1 MKKITN
7 PKIKL
12 IFDYIVLIFGATL
25 VGVSVG
31 SVLLPSKLSTGGF
44 TGIATILHY
53 VMKLPA
59 SVILLVLNIP
69 IFLLVWKVIGFKYG
83 FRSLVGMIFCSLG
96 IRLGEYFGVLTT
108 EPILAAIYG
117 GILSGLGI
125 ALTYRA
131 GGSTGGTDLVAKLVQ
146 VKKQH
151 MNLSEILLIVDSIII
166 ATSSIIFNS
175 IEVALYS
182 IVSLYV
188 MTKMLDLVLVGA
200 EYSKAVFIITE
211 KDKEISDYMH
221 SVLGR
226 TTTKINAVGT
236 YTNTEKRIL
245 LCVVNKKEIPK
256 LKEGILGIDDKAFTI
271 ITTVTDAYGQGFKEL
286 G

>member
-1 MKKITN
+1 MNKITN
-7 PKIKL
+7 PKMKTL
-12 IFDYIVLIFGATL
+12 FDYLVLIMGATI
-25 VGVSVG
+25 VGISVG

-53 VMKLPA
+53 IMKLPA
-59 SVILLVLNIP
+59 SAVLLALNIP

-83 FRSLVGMIFCSLG
+83 FTSLIGMIFCSLG
-96 IRLGEYFGVLTT
+96 IKLGEFFGVLTT
-108 EPILAAIYG
+108 ESILAAIYG

-146 VKKQH
+146 IKKPH
-151 MNLSEILLIVDSIII
+151 MNLSEILLIVDGMII
-166 ATSSIIFNS
+166 ATSAIVFNS

-182 IVSLYV
+182 TVSLYV
-188 MTKMLDLVLVGA
+188 MTKTLDLVLIGA
-200 EYSKAVFIITE
+200 DYSKAVFIITE
-211 KDKEISDYMH
+211 KDKEIADYMH
-221 SVLGR
+221 STLKR
-226 TTTKINAVGT
+226 TATQINAIGT

-256 LKEGILGIDDKAFTI
+256 LKAGILEIDDKAFTI
-271 ITTVTDAYGQGFKEL
+271 ITTVTDAYGKGFKDL
-286 G
+286 A

>member
-59 SVILLVLNIP
+59 SVVLLVLNIP

-221 SVLGR
+221 SVLSR

>member
-96 IRLGEYFGVLTT
+96 IKLGEYFGVLTT
-108 EPILAAIYG
+108 ESILAAIYG

-151 MNLSEILLIVDSIII
+151 MNLSEILLIVDGIII

-200 EYSKAVFIITE
+200 DYSKAVFIITE

-221 SVLGR
+221 SVLNR

>member
-1 MKKITN
+1 MNKITN
-7 PKIKL
+7 PKMKTL
-12 IFDYIVLIFGATL
+12 FDYLVLIMGATI
-25 VGVSVG
+25 VGISVG

-53 VMKLPA
+53 IMKLPA
-59 SVILLVLNIP
+59 SAVLLALNIP

-83 FRSLVGMIFCSLG
+83 FRSLIGMIFCSLG
-96 IRLGEYFGVLTT
+96 IKLGEFFGVLTT
-108 EPILAAIYG
+108 ESILAAIYG

-146 VKKQH
+146 IKKPH
-151 MNLSEILLIVDSIII
+151 MNLSEILLIVDGMII
-166 ATSSIIFNS
+166 ATSAIVFNS

-182 IVSLYV
+182 TVSLYV
-188 MTKMLDLVLVGA
+188 MTKTLDLVLIGA
-200 EYSKAVFIITE
+200 DYSKAVFIITE
-211 KDKEISDYMH
+211 KDKEIADYMH
-221 SVLGR
+221 STLNR
-226 TTTKINAVGT
+226 TATQINAIGT

-256 LKEGILGIDDKAFTI
+256 LKAGILEIDDKAFTI
-271 ITTVTDAYGQGFKEL
+271 ITTVTDAYGKGFKDL
-286 G
+286 A

>member
-1 MKKITN
+1 MNKITN
-7 PKIKL
+7 LKMKTL
-12 IFDYIVLIFGATL
+12 FDYLVLIMGATI
-25 VGVSVG
+25 VGISVG

-53 VMKLPA
+53 IMKLPA
-59 SVILLVLNIP
+59 SAVLLALNIP

-83 FRSLVGMIFCSLG
+83 FRSLIGMIFCSLG
-96 IRLGEYFGVLTT
+96 IKLGEFFGVLTT
-108 EPILAAIYG
+108 ESILAAIYG

-146 VKKQH
+146 IKKPH
-151 MNLSEILLIVDSIII
+151 MNLSEILLIVDGMII
-166 ATSSIIFNS
+166 ATSAIVFNS

-182 IVSLYV
+182 TVSLYV
-188 MTKMLDLVLVGA
+188 MTKTLDLVLIGA
-200 EYSKAVFIITE
+200 DYSKAVFIITE
-211 KDKEISDYMH
+211 KDKEIADYMH
-221 SVLGR
+221 STLKR
-226 TTTKINAVGT
+226 TATQINAIGT

-256 LKEGILGIDDKAFTI
+256 LKAGILEIDDKAFTI
-271 ITTVTDAYGQGFKEL
+271 ITTVTDAYGKGFKDL
-286 G
+286 A

>member
-59 SVILLVLNIP
+59 SVVLPALNIP

-96 IRLGEYFGVLTT
+96 IKLGEYFGVLTT

-117 GILSGLGI
+117 GFLSGLGI
-125 ALTYRA
+125 ALTYRV

-221 SVLGR
+221 SVLSR

-256 LKEGILGIDDKAFTI
+256 LTEGILGIDDKAFTI

>member
-1 MKKITN
+1 
-7 PKIKL
+7 
-12 IFDYIVLIFGATL
+12 
-25 VGVSVG
+25 
-31 SVLLPSKLSTGGF
+31 
-44 TGIATILHY
+44 
-53 VMKLPA
+53 
-59 SVILLVLNIP
+59 
-69 IFLLVWKVIGFKYG
+69 
-83 FRSLVGMIFCSLG
+83 MIFCSLG

-221 SVLGR
+221 SVLSR

>member
-59 SVILLVLNIP
+59 SVVLPALNIP

>member
-1 MKKITN
+1 
-7 PKIKL
+7 
-12 IFDYIVLIFGATL
+12 
-25 VGVSVG
+25 
-31 SVLLPSKLSTGGF
+31 
-44 TGIATILHY
+44 
-53 VMKLPA
+53 MKLPA
-59 SVILLVLNIP
+59 SVVLLVLNIP

-221 SVLGR
+221 SVLSR

>member
-7 PKIKL
+7 LKIKL
-12 IFDYIVLIFGATL
+12 IFDYMVLIFGATL

-59 SVILLVLNIP
+59 SVVLPALNIP

-96 IRLGEYFGVLTT
+96 IKLGEYFGVLTT

-151 MNLSEILLIVDSIII
+151 MNLSEILLIVDGIII

-200 EYSKAVFIITE
+200 DYSKAVFIITE

-221 SVLGR
+221 SVLNR

>member
-1 MKKITN
+1 MKT
-7 PKIKL
+7 L
-12 IFDYIVLIFGATL
+12 FDYLVLIMGATI
-25 VGVSVG
+25 VGISVG

-53 VMKLPA
+53 IMKLPA
-59 SVILLVLNIP
+59 SAVLLALNIP

-83 FRSLVGMIFCSLG
+83 FRSLIGMIFCSLG
-96 IRLGEYFGVLTT
+96 IKLGEFFGVLTT
-108 EPILAAIYG
+108 ESILAAIYG

-146 VKKQH
+146 IKKPH
-151 MNLSEILLIVDSIII
+151 MNLSEILLIVDGMII
-166 ATSSIIFNS
+166 ATSAIVFNS

-182 IVSLYV
+182 TVSLYV
-188 MTKMLDLVLVGA
+188 MTKTLDLVLIGA
-200 EYSKAVFIITE
+200 DYSKAVFIITE
-211 KDKEISDYMH
+211 KDKEIADYMH
-221 SVLGR
+221 STLKR
-226 TTTKINAVGT
+226 TATQINAIGT

-256 LKEGILGIDDKAFTI
+256 LKAGILEIDDKAFTI
-271 ITTVTDAYGQGFKEL
+271 ITTVTDAYGKGFKDL
-286 G
+286 A

>member
-12 IFDYIVLIFGATL
+12 IFDYIVLMFGATI
-25 VGVSVG
+25 VGISVG

-59 SVILLVLNIP
+59 SVVLLALNIP

-96 IRLGEYFGVLTT
+96 IKLGEYFGVLTT

-151 MNLSEILLIVDSIII
+151 MNLSEILLIVDGIII

-200 EYSKAVFIITE
+200 DYSKAVFIITE

-221 SVLGR
+221 SVLNR
-226 TTTKINAVGT
+226 TTTRINAVGT

>member
-59 SVILLVLNIP
+59 SVVLPALNIP

-96 IRLGEYFGVLTT
+96 IKLGENFGVLTT
-108 EPILAAIYG
+108 ESILAAIYG

-151 MNLSEILLIVDSIII
+151 MNLSEILLIVDGIII

-200 EYSKAVFIITE
+200 DYSKAVFIITE

-221 SVLGR
+221 SVLNT

>member
-59 SVILLVLNIP
+59 SVVLPALNIP

-96 IRLGEYFGVLTT
+96 IKLGENFGVLTT
-108 EPILAAIYG
+108 ESILAAIYG

-151 MNLSEILLIVDSIII
+151 MNLSEILLIVDGIII

-200 EYSKAVFIITE
+200 DYSKAVFIITE

-221 SVLGR
+221 SVLNR

>member
-59 SVILLVLNIP
+59 SVVLPALNIP

-96 IRLGEYFGVLTT
+96 IKLGEYFGVLTT

>member
-12 IFDYIVLIFGATL
+12 IFDYIVLMFGATI
-25 VGVSVG
+25 VGISVG

-59 SVILLVLNIP
+59 SVVLLALNIP

-96 IRLGEYFGVLTT
+96 IKLGEYFGVLTT

-151 MNLSEILLIVDSIII
+151 MNLSEILLIVDGIII

-200 EYSKAVFIITE
+200 DYSKAVFIITE

-221 SVLGR
+221 SVLKR
-226 TTTKINAVGT
+226 TTTRINAVGT

-271 ITTVTDAYGQGFKEL
+271 ITTVADAYGQGFKEL

>member
-59 SVILLVLNIP
+59 SVVLPALNIP

-96 IRLGEYFGVLTT
+96 IKLGEYFGVLTT
-108 EPILAAIYG
+108 ESILAAIYG

-151 MNLSEILLIVDSIII
+151 MNLSEILLIVDGIII

-188 MTKMLDLVLVGA
+188 MTKMLDLILVGA

-221 SVLGR
+221 SVLSR

>member
-12 IFDYIVLIFGATL
+12 IFDYMVLIFGATL

-59 SVILLVLNIP
+59 SVVLPALNIP

-96 IRLGEYFGVLTT
+96 IKLGEYFGVLTT

-125 ALTYRA
+125 ALTYIA

-151 MNLSEILLIVDSIII
+151 MNLSEILLIVDGIII

-200 EYSKAVFIITE
+200 DYSKAVFIITE

-221 SVLGR
+221 SVLNR

>member
-59 SVILLVLNIP
+59 SVVLPALNIP

-96 IRLGEYFGVLTT
+96 IKLGEYFGVLTT
-108 EPILAAIYG
+108 ESILAAIYG

-221 SVLGR
+221 SVLSR

>member
-59 SVILLVLNIP
+59 SIVLPALNIP

-96 IRLGEYFGVLTT
+96 IKLGEYFGVLTT

-117 GILSGLGI
+117 GILSGFGI

-151 MNLSEILLIVDSIII
+151 MNLSEILLIVDGIII

-200 EYSKAVFIITE
+200 DYSKAVFIITE

-221 SVLGR
+221 SVLNR

-286 G
+286 D

>member
-59 SVILLVLNIP
+59 SVVLLVLNIP

-221 SVLGR
+221 SVLSR

-245 LCVVNKKEIPK
+245 LCVVNKKEMPK

>member
-59 SVILLVLNIP
+59 SVVLPALNIP

-96 IRLGEYFGVLTT
+96 IKLGEYFGVLTT

-117 GILSGLGI
+117 GFLSGLGI
-125 ALTYRA
+125 ALTYRV

-221 SVLGR
+221 SVLSR

>member
-211 KDKEISDYMH
+211 KDEEISDYMH

>member
-1 MKKITN
+1 MNKITN
-7 PKIKL
+7 PKMKTL
-12 IFDYIVLIFGATL
+12 FDYLVLIMGATI
-25 VGVSVG
+25 VGISVG

-53 VMKLPA
+53 IMKLPA
-59 SVILLVLNIP
+59 SAVLLALNIP

-83 FRSLVGMIFCSLG
+83 FRSLIGMIFCSLG
-96 IRLGEYFGVLTT
+96 IKLGEFFGVLTT
-108 EPILAAIYG
+108 ESILAAIYG

-146 VKKQH
+146 IKKPH
-151 MNLSEILLIVDSIII
+151 MNLSEILLIVDGMII
-166 ATSSIIFNS
+166 ATSAIVFNS

-182 IVSLYV
+182 TVSLYV
-188 MTKMLDLVLVGA
+188 MTKTLDLVLIGA
-200 EYSKAVFIITE
+200 DYSKAVFIITE
-211 KDKEISDYMH
+211 KDKEIADYMH
-221 SVLGR
+221 STLKR
-226 TTTKINAVGT
+226 TATQINAIGT

-256 LKEGILGIDDKAFTI
+256 LKAGILEIDDKAFTI
-271 ITTVTDAYGQGFKEL
+271 ITTVIDAYGKGFKDL
-286 G
+286 A

>member
-221 SVLGR
+221 SVLSR

>member
-59 SVILLVLNIP
+59 SVVLPALNIP

-96 IRLGEYFGVLTT
+96 IKLGEYFGVLTT
-108 EPILAAIYG
+108 ESILAAIYG

-151 MNLSEILLIVDSIII
+151 MNLSEILLIVDGIII

-188 MTKMLDLVLVGA
+188 MTKMLDLILVGA

>member
-59 SVILLVLNIP
+59 SVVLPALNIP

-96 IRLGEYFGVLTT
+96 IKLGEYFGVLTT
-108 EPILAAIYG
+108 ESILAAIYG

-151 MNLSEILLIVDSIII
+151 MNLSEILLIVDGIII
-166 ATSSIIFNS
+166 ATSSIIFDS

-188 MTKMLDLVLVGA
+188 MTKMLDLILVGA

-221 SVLGR
+221 SVLSR

>member
-59 SVILLVLNIP
+59 SVVLPALNIP

-96 IRLGEYFGVLTT
+96 IKLGEYFGVLTT
-108 EPILAAIYG
+108 ESILAAIYG

-151 MNLSEILLIVDSIII
+151 MNLSEILLIVDGIII

-200 EYSKAVFIITE
+200 DYSKAVFIITE

-221 SVLGR
+221 SVLNR

>member
-59 SVILLVLNIP
+59 SVVLPALNIP

-96 IRLGEYFGVLTT
+96 IKLGEYFGVLTT
-108 EPILAAIYG
+108 ESILAAIYG

-151 MNLSEILLIVDSIII
+151 MNLSEILLIVDGIII

-188 MTKMLDLVLVGA
+188 MTKMLDLILVGA

-221 SVLGR
+221 SVLSR

-236 YTNTEKRIL
+236 YTNAEKRIL

>member
-59 SVILLVLNIP
+59 SVVLPALNIP

-96 IRLGEYFGVLTT
+96 IKLGEYFGVLTT

-151 MNLSEILLIVDSIII
+151 MNLSEILLIVDGIII

-188 MTKMLDLVLVGA
+188 MTKMLDLILVGA

-221 SVLGR
+221 SVLSR

>member
-1 MKKITN
+1 MNKITN
-7 PKIKL
+7 PKIKAL
-12 IFDYIVLIFGATL
+12 FDYFVLIMGATI
-25 VGVSVG
+25 VGISVG
-31 SVLLPSKLSTGGF
+31 SILLPSKLSTGGF

-53 VMKLPA
+53 IMKLPA
-59 SVILLVLNIP
+59 SAVLLALNIP

-96 IRLGEYFGVLTT
+96 IKLGEHFGVLTT

-146 VKKQH
+146 VKKPH
-151 MNLSEILLIVDSIII
+151 MNLSEILLIVDGIII
-166 ATSSIIFNS
+166 ATSAIVFNS

-200 EYSKAVFIITE
+200 DYSKAVFIITE
-211 KDKEISDYMH
+211 KDKEIADYMH
-221 SVLGR
+221 SALNR
-226 TTTKINAVGT
+226 TATKINAIGT

-256 LKEGILGIDDKAFTI
+256 LKEGILEIDDKAFTI
-271 ITTVTDAYGQGFKEL
+271 ITTVTDAYGKGFKDL
-286 G
+286 A

>member
-96 IRLGEYFGVLTT
+96 IKLGEYFGVLTT
-108 EPILAAIYG
+108 ESILAAIYG

-151 MNLSEILLIVDSIII
+151 MNLSEILLIVDGIII

-200 EYSKAVFIITE
+200 DYSKAVFIITE

-221 SVLGR
+221 SVLNR

-236 YTNTEKRIL
+236 YTNTEKKIGRAS
-245 LCVVNKKEIPK
+245 CRERV
-256 LKEGILGIDDKAFTI
+256 
-271 ITTVTDAYGQGFKEL
+271 
-286 G
+286 